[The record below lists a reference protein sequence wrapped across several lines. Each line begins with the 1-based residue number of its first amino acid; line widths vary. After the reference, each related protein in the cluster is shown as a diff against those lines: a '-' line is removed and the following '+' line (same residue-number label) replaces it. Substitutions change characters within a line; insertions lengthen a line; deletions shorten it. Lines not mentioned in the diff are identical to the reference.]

1 MKKLTASLGLTAFV
15 LATTSSA
22 WAGEGKDNQISF
34 GRDDK
39 QCEVSLNYDVS
50 VEPSK
55 LVVSKSK
62 KEVYRIELGQL
73 YVDGD
78 RVQLNDK
85 QQALVNQYAGEVSK
99 QLPEVIDVVHDAV
112 DIAST
117 AVSMALTP
125 LLGDAA
131 GAKIDEMMDSLAKRI
146 DTVAYQNGDKFY
158 LGATESSLED
168 TFGKEFEK
176 EMEQVVQS
184 SIGSMMMTLGSEMM
198 NGDGDTFE
206 EKMNAFSAKMERVGD
221 DIEAQIEQQ
230 ATDLE
235 ARADKLCDNFQHLVM
250 IESQLRS
257 EVPALSDFPLVS
269 AKQQPL
275 RE

>member
-15 LATTSSA
+15 LATTSAA
-22 WAGEGKDNQISF
+22 WAGEDKDNQISF

-55 LVVSKSK
+55 LVVSEAQ
-62 KEVYRIELGQL
+62 KEVYRIELGHL
-73 YVDGD
+73 YVNGD
-78 RVQLNDK
+78 KVELNDK

-131 GAKIDEMMDSLAKRI
+131 GAKIDEMMDGLSQRI

-158 LGATESSLED
+158 LGATESSIED
-168 TFGKEFEK
+168 TFGKEFEQ
-176 EMEQVVQS
+176 EMEQLVQS

-198 NGDGDTFE
+198 KGDGESFE
-206 EKMNAFSAKMERVGD
+206 EKMNAFSAKMDKVGD

-235 ARADKLCDNFQHLVM
+235 ARADKLCDNFQQLVAL
-250 IESQLRS
+250 ESQMRS
-257 EVPALSDFPLVS
+257 EVPALRDYPLVS
-269 AKQQPL
+269 AKQQTL

>member
-15 LATTSSA
+15 LATTSAA
-22 WAGEGKDNQISF
+22 WAGEDKDNHISF

-55 LVVSKSK
+55 LVVSEAK
-62 KEVYRIELGQL
+62 KEVYRIELGRL
-73 YVDGD
+73 YVNGD
-78 RVQLNDK
+78 KVELNDK

-131 GAKIDEMMDSLAKRI
+131 GAKIDEMMDGLSKRI

-158 LGATESSLED
+158 LGATESSIED
-168 TFGKEFEK
+168 TFGKEFEQ
-176 EMEQVVQS
+176 EMEQLVQS

-198 NGDGDTFE
+198 KGDGESFE
-206 EKMNAFSAKMERVGD
+206 EKMNAFSAKMDKVGD

-235 ARADKLCDNFQHLVM
+235 ARADKLCDNFQQLVAL
-250 IESQLRS
+250 ESQMRS
-257 EVPALSDFPLVS
+257 EVPALRDYPLVS
-269 AKQQPL
+269 AKQQTL

>member
-15 LATTSSA
+15 LATTSAA
-22 WAGEGKDNQISF
+22 WAGEDKDNHISF

-55 LVVSKSK
+55 LVVSEAK
-62 KEVYRIELGQL
+62 KEVYRIELGRL
-73 YVDGD
+73 YVNGD
-78 RVQLNDK
+78 KVELNDK

-131 GAKIDEMMDSLAKRI
+131 GAKIDEMMDGLSQRI

-158 LGATESSLED
+158 LGATESSIED
-168 TFGKEFEK
+168 TFGKEFEQ
-176 EMEQVVQS
+176 EMEQLVQS

-198 NGDGDTFE
+198 KGDGESFE
-206 EKMNAFSAKMERVGD
+206 EKMNAFSAKMDKVGD

-235 ARADKLCDNFQHLVM
+235 ARADRLCDNFQQLVAL
-250 IESQLRS
+250 ESQMRS
-257 EVPALSDFPLVS
+257 EVPALRDYPLVS
-269 AKQQPL
+269 AKQQTL